1 MSELAEILPT
11 QIEESKIQ
19 LLEQAMLQEEQVDC
33 PVTHK
38 FGPGIYIREV
48 FLPAGAYVVG
58 HHHNDEHLN
67 IMLTGRLKFFGKDG
81 KWEELEAP
89 QTFTSPAGR
98 KVAFVYE
105 DTIWQN
111 IYATDKKDGEEIENQ
126 ILTKSI
132 TWEESQKYNNL
143 QLTFDHSEDF
153 KDYYQAIKEFGLYHE
168 TVREISLNE
177 DDQIDFPYG
186 DYSVQVSKSTIEGK
200 GLFATAAFEEGDII
214 APARLD
220 NMRTPAGRFINHSKK
235 PNAFFVSDDNNDIY
249 VVAGKDIVGCKGGV
263 LGEEITVDYR
273 QALNLSNRG

>member
-81 KWEELEAP
+81 KWEELKAP

-111 IYATDKKDGEEIENQ
+111 IYATDKKDGEEIENE

-132 TWEESQKYNNL
+132 TWEEAKKYNNL

-153 KDYYQAIKEFGLYHE
+153 KDYYQAIKEFGLDHQ
-168 TVREISLNE
+168 TVRDISLNE
-177 DDQIDFPYG
+177 DDQINFPYG
-186 DYSVQVSKSTIEGK
+186 SYSVQVSKSTIEGK
-200 GLFATAAFEEGDII
+200 GLFATGAFEEGDII

-249 VVAGKDIVGCKGGV
+249 VVAGKNIAGCKGGV

>member
-111 IYATDKKDGEEIENQ
+111 IYATDKKDGEEIENE

-132 TWEESQKYNNL
+132 TWEEAQKYNNL

-153 KDYYQAIKEFGLYHE
+153 KDYYQAIKECGLDHQ
-168 TVREISLNE
+168 TLRNISLNE

-186 DYSVQVSKSTIEGK
+186 SYSVQVSKSTIEGK

-263 LGEEITVDYR
+263 LGEEITVNYR